1 MATSWYWWV
10 LFGVFVTILLVSD
23 LGLSRRSQSVVNLRT
38 ALCATGLRVGLA
50 LLFNLG
56 IYLGWIGGYT
66 TPQAQQSAGLE
77 FLTSY
82 LVELALSV
90 DNVFVFA
97 LIFRHFRVDGT
108 SQHRVLFWGILGA
121 LVMRALMIFAGLQI
135 LHLFHWV
142 IYLFGAGLIVAG
154 VRMLVHSEDPSATK
168 NSAVETWARRLL
180 PISEEFHGS
189 SFFVRKNHTF
199 LATPLLVVLLV
210 VETTD
215 LIFALDSIP
224 AVLAVTRDGF
234 ILLTSNIFAIL
245 GLRAMYFAL
254 ADLMGRFHFL
264 HYGLSAILAFIGIK
278 MILSDTP
285 LQISTLQSLFVILT
299 FLAVSI
305 AASLGLPKQ
314 KK

>member
-1 MATSWYWWV
+1 
-10 LFGVFVTILLVSD
+10 
-23 LGLSRRSQSVVNLRT
+23 
-38 ALCATGLRVGLA
+38 
-50 LLFNLG
+50 
-56 IYLGWIGGYT
+56 
-66 TPQAQQSAGLE
+66 
-77 FLTSY
+77 
-82 LVELALSV
+82 
-90 DNVFVFA
+90 
-97 LIFRHFRVDGT
+97 
-108 SQHRVLFWGILGA
+108 
-121 LVMRALMIFAGLQI
+121 MIFAGLQI

-154 VRMLVHSEDPSATK
+154 VRMLAHSEDPSTTRT
-168 NSAVETWARRLL
+168 SAVEKWARRLL
-180 PISEEFHGS
+180 PISPEFHGS

-254 ADLMGRFHFL
+254 ADLMGRFYFL
-264 HYGLSAILAFIGIK
+264 HYGLSAILAFIGVK

-285 LQISTLQSLFVILT
+285 LQITTLQSLLIILT

-305 AASLGLPKQ
+305 AASLGLSKR
-314 KK
+314 KDSISTKSK